1 MSDDSKIEAKRS
13 RLARSRSTPAAPVES
28 IFTTPPPAPAAAEA
42 QAIWNV
48 QLPKSLV
55 LSVKAALLKETEE
68 RGQRFT
74 AREATIEALEAWLA
88 TKSA

>member
-28 IFTTPPPAPAAAEA
+28 IFTTPPPAAAEA

-55 LSVKAALLKETEE
+55 LSVKGALLKETEE
-68 RGQRFT
+68 RGHRFT

-88 TKSA
+88 TKSN